1 MTRPGLSLLSV
12 GHQITLYGV
21 VGLAIFLL
29 LGRGLYTVALGVI
42 LLGLV
47 LQAIAQRGFAL
58 GGSLKTLVAIGAIL
72 FFQGLFMAREAYG
85 ISPYP
90 VLWGVITAL
99 GVYRMPGRRNGSA
112 GWIGVVSLI
121 LVLYVFANVTFNL
134 LWTHWPRYGRFGLFS
149 NLHYMALYAVMTLP
163 VMVYALISAPSLR
176 VRCVMALTLLGNVWL
191 LLETRSRPGYLAVIG
206 SALVVLPWMAPRF
219 RWRII
224 MLMAGILTLL
234 YLGNLANFSARI
246 DDFVAHFG
254 QDERWEI
261 WIEAV
266 RFQQGSSGLQWLF
279 GHGIG
284 AFFHDFREIA
294 LLGGIKTYLSP
305 HNFFMEILYSHG
317 ILGLMLV
324 TGAYGLFLYR
334 LAISTSSNDS
344 ALSRQMGLML
354 LSVATAQLIHGF
366 STVPFFSRDY
376 LLPLGFVL
384 GAGLLFGEKSRRA
397 ER

>member
-1 MTRPGLSLLSV
+1 
-12 GHQITLYGV
+12 
-21 VGLAIFLL
+21 
-29 LGRGLYTVALGVI
+29 
-42 LLGLV
+42 
-47 LQAIAQRGFAL
+47 
-58 GGSLKTLVAIGAIL
+58 
-72 FFQGLFMAREAYG
+72 
-85 ISPYP
+85 
-90 VLWGVITAL
+90 
-99 GVYRMPGRRNGSA
+99 
-112 GWIGVVSLI
+112 
-121 LVLYVFANVTFNL
+121 
-134 LWTHWPRYGRFGLFS
+134 
-149 NLHYMALYAVMTLP
+149 
-163 VMVYALISAPSLR
+163 
-176 VRCVMALTLLGNVWL
+176 
-191 LLETRSRPGYLAVIG
+191 
-206 SALVVLPWMAPRF
+206 
-219 RWRII
+219 
-224 MLMAGILTLL
+224 MLMTGILTLL

-266 RFQQGSSGLQWLF
+266 RLQQGSSGLQWLF

-294 LLGGIKTYLSP
+294 LLRGIKTYLAP

-334 LAISTSSNDS
+334 LAISTSSNHS
-344 ALSRQMGLML
+344 ALSRQMGLMI

>member
-1 MTRPGLSLLSV
+1 MTNPGLSLFSA
-12 GHQITLYGV
+12 GSQITLYGV
-21 VGLAIFLL
+21 LGLAMFLL
-29 LGRGLYTVALGVI
+29 LGRGLYTVALGVV
-42 LLGLV
+42 LLGLIV
-47 LQAIAQRGFAL
+47 QAIPQRGLAL
-58 GGSLKTLVAIGAIL
+58 GGSQRALVVISAIL
-72 FFQGLFMAREAYG
+72 FVQGLVMAREAYG

-90 VLWGVITAL
+90 IFWCVITAL
-99 GVYRMPGRRNGSA
+99 GVCYMPGRKYGSA
-112 GWIGVVSLI
+112 AWIGVVSLI
-121 LVLYVFANVTFNL
+121 LVVFVFANVTFNL

-149 NLHYMALYAVMTLP
+149 NLHYMALYSVMTLP
-163 VMVYALISAPSLR
+163 ILAYTLISAPSLR

-206 SALVVLPWMAPRF
+206 SALVVLPWMALRF
-219 RWRII
+219 RWRIF
-224 MLMAGILTLL
+224 MLMAGILALL
-234 YLGNLANFSARI
+234 YLGNLANFSTRV

-261 WIEAV
+261 WVEAV
-266 RFQQGSSGLQWLF
+266 RFQQGSSGLQWLL

-294 LLGGIKTYLSP
+294 LPRGIKTYLSP

-317 ILGLMLV
+317 ILGLILV

-334 LAISTSSNDS
+334 LAMSISSNHS
-344 ALSRQMGLML
+344 AFSRQAGLMI

-384 GAGLLFGEKSRRA
+384 GAGLLFVEKPSRA
-397 ER
+397 T